1 MPARFLAQP
10 SLSSLKQLVTA
21 HSNVGQFLLLSDWL
35 LNYQKDWLRPD
46 VIAGLTTAAVVIPK
60 AMAYATIAGLLV
72 VAY

>member
-35 LNYQKDWLRPD
+35 LNYQKDWSRPD
-46 VIAGLTTAAVVIPK
+46 VIAGLTAAAVVIAK